1 MKMKT
6 KQSHIKKLNIIEI
19 EISKLIKENEKLKV
33 ENRKLREKLIN
44 KINFREKNQKK
55 YKN

>member
-44 KINFREKNQKK
+44 QK
-55 YKN
+55 

>member
-6 KQSHIKKLNIIEI
+6 KQNHIKKLNIIER

-33 ENRKLREKLIN
+33 ENRKLREKW
-44 KINFREKNQKK
+44 KNTQ
-55 YKN
+55 